1 MGKLPWTPW
10 YFADWLRDPSLRS
23 VSLSARG
30 LWADMLAY
38 MWESPERGVLPK
50 LNELNLSKLVGSRK
64 DLVTRLVRELEFAK
78 VFSRRKK
85 DKCIFSRRMV
95 REELVREKARK
106 RQQKHR
112 ANVTPPVTRSSQVE
126 AEEEVSSESES
137 YKHSQ
142 DAVVEEAVKAN
153 GNGHS
158 ASPSAALTRAFYA
171 LGHTP
176 FGSRQFQNIW
186 LEQYNQAGN
195 DPNWTDIM
203 EMTIQICQGS
213 RPRVT
218 VPGLFYKH
226 KHEIENGEVK
236 MRYKVT
242 PL

>member
-50 LNELNLSKLVGSRK
+50 INELNLSKLVGSRK

-85 DKCIFSRRMV
+85 DRCIFSRRMV

-112 ANVTPPVTRSSQVE
+112 ANVTPRVTGLSQVE
-126 AEEEVSSESES
+126 AEVEVSSESEVH
-137 YKHSQ
+137 KPPQ
-142 DAVVEEAVKAN
+142 DAAAAAVVKGN
-153 GNGHS
+153 GNGNYT
-158 ASPSAALTRAFYA
+158 APSAALVRAFYA

-176 FGSRQFQNIW
+176 FGSRRFQNVW
-186 LEQYNQAGN
+186 LEQYEQAGT

-203 EMTIQICQGS
+203 EMTIQICHDN
-213 RPRVT
+213 RIT

-226 KHEIENGEVK
+226 KHEIENGEVR

-242 PL
+242 PQ